1 MKVDDKGIKCYKG
14 KDKYIYNYDY
24 GEVCIFDTYQER
36 LLSRYKIRNN
46 NFDSTKILDKKIF
59 KDCGGNFNEIRRK

>member
-36 LLSRYKIRNN
+36 LHSRYKIRNN
-46 NFDSTKILDKKIF
+46 NFDSTTILDKNI
-59 KDCGGNFNEIRRK
+59 